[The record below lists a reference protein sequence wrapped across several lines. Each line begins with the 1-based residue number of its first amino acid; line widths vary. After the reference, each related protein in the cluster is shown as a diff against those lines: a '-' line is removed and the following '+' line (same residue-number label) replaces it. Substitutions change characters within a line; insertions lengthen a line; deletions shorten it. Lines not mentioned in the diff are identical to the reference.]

1 MIRYLDVLRVFF
13 ISFFLTLL
21 IPNIGSLAKNK
32 NNFSIDLSSLNVN
45 NKSENNDLKIKLNL
59 DNLEDLFKKN
69 NEEIRIFKSKIEQA
83 KRDFKSQLALWSPKL
98 ILKSTNLPSYVSG
111 QSSNN
116 KTNENNSTNT
126 FTKSLDINLEWDLI
140 DFSRNPNIKVSKLN
154 LDKAKLNY
162 KIKYRE
168 LYKEILE
175 IFLKFKSANEEI
187 KVAKQAIA
195 LSEISLKDAK
205 DRFKA
210 GIGNKLEVLEA
221 DTQLRKDQKFLV
233 SKMADVKKSKNL
245 LIYKL
250 NLNTK
255 DVVLDDSKL
264 NISGI
269 WTTSI
274 NSSLEMTINEREE
287 FKNLKI
293 DQLINKNNLYL
304 KSSVMKPKVSI
315 YNTYSISTITGESD
329 VVSPDNS
336 KRIQSEENT
345 VGLKFS
351 WTLFDGGKT
360 RQNYKS
366 SKEKEKELEINLSVV
381 QEQIIN
387 DIRNQFVDLDVSMKN
402 ILKSYRQIIF
412 AREALDL
419 SLMRLKAGATNQRE
433 VIRNL
438 SELTDSKSNYIQ
450 DVTNYNINIEKL
462 KLDTGIKKI
471 DDCNYFIDKKVT
483 FLKNDIYED
492 INAELLKNICQNNI
506 LQKL

>member
-162 KIKYRE
+162 KIKYKE

-195 LSEISLKDAK
+195 VSEISLKDAK

-221 DTQLRKDQKFLV
+221 DTQLRKDQKFLA
-233 SKMADVKKSKNL
+233 SKIGDVKKSKNL

-250 NLNTK
+250 NLNNK
-255 DVVLDDSKL
+255 DVV
-264 NISGI
+264 
-269 WTTSI
+269 
-274 NSSLEMTINEREE
+274 
-287 FKNLKI
+287 
-293 DQLINKNNLYL
+293 
-304 KSSVMKPKVSI
+304 
-315 YNTYSISTITGESD
+315 
-329 VVSPDNS
+329 
-336 KRIQSEENT
+336 
-345 VGLKFS
+345 
-351 WTLFDGGKT
+351 
-360 RQNYKS
+360 
-366 SKEKEKELEINLSVV
+366 
-381 QEQIIN
+381 
-387 DIRNQFVDLDVSMKN
+387 
-402 ILKSYRQIIF
+402 
-412 AREALDL
+412 
-419 SLMRLKAGATNQRE
+419 
-433 VIRNL
+433 
-438 SELTDSKSNYIQ
+438 
-450 DVTNYNINIEKL
+450 
-462 KLDTGIKKI
+462 
-471 DDCNYFIDKKVT
+471 
-483 FLKNDIYED
+483 
-492 INAELLKNICQNNI
+492 
-506 LQKL
+506 